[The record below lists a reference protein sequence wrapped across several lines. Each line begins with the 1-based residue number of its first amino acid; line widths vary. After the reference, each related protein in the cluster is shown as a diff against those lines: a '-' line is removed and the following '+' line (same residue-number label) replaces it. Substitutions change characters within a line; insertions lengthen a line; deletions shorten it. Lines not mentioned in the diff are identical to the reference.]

1 MAKSG
6 RNSGKYKQ
14 DAILS
19 QFTNDI
25 RQHENR
31 QWLNITEQCIAQG
44 AKQKPITVSQVRI
57 SQYNPNNPLNGSKN
71 WTKEQHQSYNQS
83 LKNQL

>member
-14 DAILS
+14 DAVIS

-25 RQHENR
+25 RQHETR
-31 QWLNITEQCIAQG
+31 TWTTIAEKCMNQP
-44 AKQKPITVSQVRI
+44 KRETVTQVRI
-57 SQYNPNNPLNGSKN
+57 SQYNPNNPLNGSSN
-71 WTKEQHQSYNQS
+71 WSKEQKQAFAKSQKS
-83 LKNQL
+83 K

>member
-14 DAILS
+14 DAVIS

-25 RQHENR
+25 RQLEKR
-31 QWLNITEQCIAQG
+31 EWTTIAE
-44 AKQKPITVSQVRI
+44 KCMNKPKPVTVTQVRI
-57 SQYNPNNPLNGSKN
+57 SHYDPSNVLNGSAK
-71 WTKEQHQSYNQS
+71 WTREQRQSYNQS
-83 LKNQL
+83 LKK